1 MSLENFRKITIQLHK
16 SDDPILKRLVAS
28 EGDYNGRQLEV
39 QLTNR
44 YVLENQQGVIL
55 RLYWRNLRLGNQGIS
70 DFDVKDAEK
79 GLYIISYPESML
91 NAGNVSCFIQ
101 IQDGTRITNTRPFT
115 VVVKG
120 TGFSAQTVI
129 ASDQYTALNDALI
142 QLNQYQ
148 NDIDLIKQNL
158 QSQADGLLSSE
169 KAEFDQLQANYEPLL
184 LGLQSQ
190 FDDVMANLTVDSEL
204 IAARSSNATGL
215 NFTTTG
221 NRLDEMEERQ
231 VVSNLDTNQRHIV
244 SLEIKDGMPRLKL
257 EEV

>member
-1 MSLENFRKITIQLHK
+1 MSLENFRKVSIQLHGAN
-16 SDDPILKRLVAS
+16 DPVLKRLVAN

-44 YVLENQQGVIL
+44 YVLESQQGVIL
-55 RLYWRNLRLGNQGIS
+55 RLYWRNLSLGNQGIS
-70 DFDVKDAEK
+70 DFDAKDAGK

-91 NAGNVSCFIQ
+91 NAGNISCFIQ
-101 IQDGTRITNTRPFT
+101 IQDGERITNTQPFT

-142 QLNQYQ
+142 QLSQYQ
-148 NDIDLIKQNL
+148 NGIDAIKQNL
-158 QSQADGLLSSE
+158 QRQADALLSSE

-190 FDDVMANLTVDSEL
+190 FDDVMANLTADSEL
-204 IAARSSNATGL
+204 IAARSSNTTGISYAVA
-215 NFTTTG
+215 G
-221 NRLDEMEERQ
+221 NRLDEMEKRQ
-231 VVSNLDTNQRHIV
+231 VISNRDTNQRHIS